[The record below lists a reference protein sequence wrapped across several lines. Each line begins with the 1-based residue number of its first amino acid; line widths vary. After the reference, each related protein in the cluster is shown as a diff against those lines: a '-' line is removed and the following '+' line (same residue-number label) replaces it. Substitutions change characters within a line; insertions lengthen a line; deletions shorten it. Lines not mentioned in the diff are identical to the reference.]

1 MKAVILAAGEGV
13 RCRPLTLTRSKVMLP
28 VANKPTVEY
37 VVQALHDSGI
47 RDVVMV
53 VGYAKERIMN
63 YFGNGKDFDVH
74 IEYAEQKQQL
84 GTAHTIKQVKD
95 IVKDENKFLVL
106 NGDNLVSEET
116 IKDLTE
122 KHTEGISI
130 LTAARADATGY
141 ALVEERGGKVLQ
153 IIEGLTLKNVHNVN
167 TGIYIF
173 GQDIFDAIEETLGSD
188 LGEFGITDSIQRMVD
203 AGYGVHT
210 YRTDH
215 TWMDVIHSWNLLGV
229 NARVLEDI
237 SESVHETA
245 GVDGTIKGRV
255 AVGSGSII
263 GAGSYIKG
271 PVIIGR
277 DCEIGPNVVIAPST
291 SIGDNVTIEPF
302 TYIRNS
308 VILDNTYIGS
318 GSTIKNSIIGENNLI
333 ESHFI
338 TESGKNLMIEL
349 EGMLHHADEL
359 ATVLGDG
366 NRVGCNVS
374 TAAGTLVGTEC
385 RIETGAVIRKQIPP
399 HALVM

>member
-37 VVQALHDSGI
+37 VVQAIHDSDI
-47 RDVVMV
+47 KDIIMV

-63 YFGNGKDFDVH
+63 YFGNGKDFDVD

-95 IVKDENKFLVL
+95 LVEGEFLVL

-116 IKDLTE
+116 IADLTE
-122 KHTEGISI
+122 KHTGGVSI

-141 ALVEERGGKVLQ
+141 ALVDERDGKVLK
-153 IIEGLTLKNVHNVN
+153 IIEGLTLKDVHNVN

-173 GQDIFDAIEETLGSD
+173 GPDIFDAIEETLKSD

-203 AGYGVHT
+203 SGYGVHA

-215 TWMDVIHSWNLLGV
+215 TWMDVIYSWNLLDV
-229 NARVLEDI
+229 NARILEDI

-245 GVDGTIKGRV
+245 EVAGLIKGRV
-255 AVGSGSII
+255 VVGSGSII
-263 GAGSYIKG
+263 GTGSYIKG

-291 SIGDNVTIEPF
+291 SIGDNVTVEPF

-318 GSTIKNSIIGENNLI
+318 GSTIKNSTIGENNLI

-359 ATVLGDG
+359 GTVLGDG

>member
-13 RCRPLTLTRSKVMLP
+13 RCRPLTLTRSKVLLP

-47 RDVVMV
+47 KDIIMV

-63 YFGNGKDFDVH
+63 YFGNGKDFGVN

-84 GTAHTIKQVKD
+84 GTAYAIKQVKGL
-95 IVKDENKFLVL
+95 VEGEFLVL

-116 IKDLTE
+116 IADLTE
-122 KHTEGISI
+122 KHTGGVSI
-130 LTAARADATGY
+130 LTAARADAAGY
-141 ALVEERGGKVLQ
+141 ALVEEMDGNVRK
-153 IIEGLTLKNVHNVN
+153 ITEGLALKGVCNVN

-173 GQDIFDAIEETLGSD
+173 NQDIFDAIEETLKSD
-188 LGEFGITDSIQRMVD
+188 LGEFGITDSIQRMVA
-203 AGYGVHT
+203 AGCGVRA

-229 NARVLEDI
+229 NARVLEDTP
-237 SESVHETA
+237 ESVHETA
-245 GVDGTIKGRV
+245 EVAGLVKGRV
-255 AVGSGSII
+255 IVGSDSII

-302 TYIRNS
+302 TYIRNC

-349 EGMLHHADEL
+349 EGMLCYAGEL
-359 ATVLGDG
+359 GTVLGDG

-374 TAAGTLVGTEC
+374 TVAGTLVGPEC

>member
-37 VVQALHDSGI
+37 VVRALHDSGI

-63 YFGNGKDFDVH
+63 YFGNGKDFGVN
-74 IEYAEQKQQL
+74 IQYAEQKQQL

-95 IVKDENKFLVL
+95 LVEGEFLVL

-116 IKDLTE
+116 ITDLTE
-122 KHTEGISI
+122 KHTEGVSI

-141 ALVEERGGKVLQ
+141 ALVEERDGKVLK
-153 IIEGLTLKNVHNVN
+153 IIEGLTLKGVCNVN

-173 GQDIFDAIEETLGSD
+173 GQEIFDAIEETLKSE

-203 AGYGVHT
+203 AGYGVHA

-237 SESVHETA
+237 YESVHETA
-245 GVDGTIKGRV
+245 EVDGKIKGRV
-255 AVGSGSII
+255 VVGSDSII
-263 GAGSYIKG
+263 GTGSYIKG
-271 PVIIGR
+271 PVTIGR

-338 TESGKNLMIEL
+338 TESGKNLMIGM
-349 EGMLHHADEL
+349 EGILHHADEL
-359 ATVLGDG
+359 GTVLGDG

-374 TAAGTLVGTEC
+374 TAAGTLIGTEC

>member
-37 VVQALHDSGI
+37 VVQAIHDSGI
-47 RDVVMV
+47 KDIIMV

-63 YFGNGKDFDVH
+63 YFGNGKDFDVD

-95 IVKDENKFLVL
+95 LVEGEFLVL

-116 IKDLTE
+116 ITDLTE
-122 KHTEGISI
+122 KHTGGVSV

-141 ALVEERGGKVLQ
+141 ALVEERDGKVLQ
-153 IIEGLTLKNVHNVN
+153 ITEGLTLKGVCNVN

-203 AGYGVHT
+203 SGYGVHA

-215 TWMDVIHSWNLLGV
+215 TWMDVIHSWNLLSV
-229 NARVLEDI
+229 NAKVLEDI

-245 GVDGTIKGRV
+245 EVDGKIKGRV
-255 AVGSGSII
+255 VVGSDSII
-263 GAGSYIKG
+263 GAGSHIKG

-277 DCEIGPNVVIAPST
+277 DCEICPNVVIAPST
-291 SIGDNVTIEPF
+291 AIGDNVTIEPF

-318 GSTIKNSIIGENNLI
+318 GSTIKNSIIGENNII

-338 TESGKNLMIEL
+338 TEGGKNLGINL
-349 EGMLHHADEL
+349 EGMLHRADEL
-359 ATVLGDG
+359 GTVLGDG
-366 NRVGCNVS
+366 NRIGCNVS
-374 TAAGTLVGTEC
+374 TAAGTLVGPEC
-385 RIETGAVIRKQIPP
+385 RIETGAVIRKQIPS

>member
-37 VVQALHDSGI
+37 VVQAIHDSGI
-47 RDVVMV
+47 KDIIMV

-63 YFGNGKDFDVH
+63 YFGNGKDFDVD

-95 IVKDENKFLVL
+95 LVEGEFLVL

-116 IKDLTE
+116 ITDLTE
-122 KHTEGISI
+122 KHTGGVSV

-141 ALVEERGGKVLQ
+141 ALVEERDGKVLQ
-153 IIEGLTLKNVHNVN
+153 ITEGLTLKGVCNVN

-203 AGYGVHT
+203 SGYGVHA

-215 TWMDVIHSWNLLGV
+215 TWMDVIHSWNLLSV
-229 NARVLEDI
+229 NAKVLEDI

-245 GVDGTIKGRV
+245 EVDGKIKGRV
-255 AVGSGSII
+255 VVGSDSII

-277 DCEIGPNVVIAPST
+277 DCEICPNVVIAPST
-291 SIGDNVTIEPF
+291 AIGDNVTIEPF

-318 GSTIKNSIIGENNLI
+318 GSTIKNSIIGENNII

-338 TESGKNLMIEL
+338 TEGGKNLGINL
-349 EGMLHHADEL
+349 EGMLH
-359 ATVLGDG
+359 
-366 NRVGCNVS
+366 
-374 TAAGTLVGTEC
+374 
-385 RIETGAVIRKQIPP
+385 
-399 HALVM
+399 

>member
-37 VVQALHDSGI
+37 VVRALRDSGI
-47 RDVVMV
+47 RDIVMV

-63 YFGNGKDFDVH
+63 YFGNGKDFDVN
-74 IEYAEQKQQL
+74 IEYTEQKQQL
-84 GTAHTIKQVKD
+84 GTAYAIKQVKD
-95 IVKDENKFLVL
+95 LVEGEFLVL

-122 KHTEGISI
+122 KHTGGVSI

-141 ALVEERGGKVLQ
+141 ALVEERDGKVLK
-153 IIEGLTLKNVHNVN
+153 IIEGLTLKDVHNVN

-173 GQDIFDAIEETLGSD
+173 GPDIFDAIEETLKSD

-203 AGYGVHT
+203 SGYGVHAF
-210 YRTDH
+210 RTDH
-215 TWMDVIHSWNLLGV
+215 TWMDVIHSWNLLDV
-229 NARVLEDI
+229 NARILEDI

-245 GVDGTIKGRV
+245 EVDGKIKGRV
-255 AVGSGSII
+255 VVGSGSII

-291 SIGDNVTIEPF
+291 SIGDNATIEPF

-359 ATVLGDG
+359 GTVLGDG

-374 TAAGTLVGTEC
+374 TASGTLVGTEC

-399 HALVM
+399 HTLVM

>member
-37 VVQALHDSGI
+37 VVQALHGSGI
-47 RDVVMV
+47 RDIVMV

-63 YFGNGKDFDVH
+63 YFGNGKDFDVN
-74 IEYAEQKQQL
+74 IEYAEQNQQL

-95 IVKDENKFLVL
+95 LVEGEFLVL

-116 IKDLTE
+116 ITDLTE

-141 ALVEERGGKVLQ
+141 ALVEESDGKVLK
-153 IIEGLTLKNVHNVN
+153 IIEGLTLKDVHNVN

-173 GQDIFDAIEETLGSD
+173 GQDIFDAIEATLESD

-203 AGYGVHT
+203 AGYGVHA

-229 NARVLEDI
+229 NARILEGI

-245 GVDGTIKGRV
+245 EVGGKIKGRV
-255 AVGSGSII
+255 VVGSGSII

-359 ATVLGDG
+359 GTVLGDG

-385 RIETGAVIRKQIPP
+385 KIETGAVIRKQIPP

>member
-37 VVQALHDSGI
+37 VVRALRDSGI
-47 RDVVMV
+47 RDIVMV

-63 YFGNGKDFDVH
+63 YFGNGKDFDIN

-84 GTAHTIKQVKD
+84 GTAYAIKQVKD
-95 IVKDENKFLVL
+95 LVEGEFLVL

-116 IKDLTE
+116 IADLTE
-122 KHTEGISI
+122 KHTGGVSI

-141 ALVEERGGKVLQ
+141 ALVEERDGKVLN
-153 IIEGLTLKNVHNVN
+153 IIEGLTLKDVHNVN

-173 GQDIFDAIEETLGSD
+173 GPDIFDAIEETLKSD

-203 AGYGVHT
+203 AGYGVHA

-229 NARVLEDI
+229 NARILEDVH
-237 SESVHETA
+237 ESVHETA
-245 GVDGTIKGRV
+245 EVGGTIKGSV
-255 AVGSGSII
+255 VIGSGSII

-333 ESHFI
+333 ESHFS
-338 TESGKNLMIEL
+338 TENGKNLMIVL

-359 ATVLGDG
+359 GTVLGDG

-374 TAAGTLVGTEC
+374 TAAGTLIGTEC
-385 RIETGAVIRKQIPP
+385 RIETGTVIREQIPP

>member
-63 YFGNGKDFDVH
+63 YFGNGKDFDVN

-84 GTAHTIKQVKD
+84 GTAYAIKQVKD
-95 IVKDENKFLVL
+95 LVEGEFLVL

-116 IKDLTE
+116 ITDLTE
-122 KHTEGISI
+122 KHTGGISI

-141 ALVEERGGKVLQ
+141 ALVEERGGKVLK
-153 IIEGLTLKNVHNVN
+153 IIEGLTLKDVHNVN

-173 GQDIFDAIEETLGSD
+173 GPDIFDAIEETLKSD

-203 AGYGVHT
+203 AGYGVHAS
-210 YRTDH
+210 RTDH

-245 GVDGTIKGRV
+245 EVDGKIKGRV

-263 GAGSYIKG
+263 GKGSYIKG

-302 TYIRNS
+302 AYIRNS

-349 EGMLHHADEL
+349 EGVLHHADEL
-359 ATVLGDG
+359 GTVLGDG

>member
-37 VVQALHDSGI
+37 VVQALHDSDI
-47 RDVVMV
+47 RDILMV

-63 YFGNGKDFDVH
+63 YFGNGKDFNVH
-74 IEYAEQKQQL
+74 IEYAEQKTQL
-84 GTAHTIKQVKD
+84 GTAHAIKQVKD
-95 IVKDENKFLVL
+95 LVEGEFLVL

-116 IKDLTE
+116 IADLTE
-122 KHTEGISI
+122 KHTEGVSI

-141 ALVEERGGKVLQ
+141 ALVEERDGKVLT

-173 GQDIFDAIEETLGSD
+173 SPDIFDAIEETLKSD

-203 AGYGVHT
+203 AGYAVHA

-215 TWMDVIHSWNLLGV
+215 LWMDVMHSWNLLGV
-229 NARVLEDI
+229 NARILEDI
-237 SESVHETA
+237 HESV
-245 GVDGTIKGRV
+245 DGPIKGRV
-255 AVGSGSII
+255 VVGSGSII
-263 GAGSYIKG
+263 GEGSYIKG

-291 SIGDNVTIEPF
+291 SIGNNVTIEPF

-338 TESGKNLMIEL
+338 TESGKDMMIEL

-359 ATVLGDG
+359 GTVLGDG
-366 NRVGCNVS
+366 NRIGCNVS

-385 RIETGAVIRKQIPP
+385 RIETGAIIRKQIPS

>member
-47 RDVVMV
+47 KDIIMV

-63 YFGNGKDFDVH
+63 YFGNGKDFDVN

-95 IVKDENKFLVL
+95 LVEGEFLVL

-116 IKDLTE
+116 IADLTE
-122 KHTEGISI
+122 KHTGGVSV

-141 ALVEERGGKVLQ
+141 ALVEERDGKVLQ
-153 IIEGLTLKNVHNVN
+153 VTEGLALKGICNVN

-188 LGEFGITDSIQRMVD
+188 LGEFGITDSIQRMID
-203 AGYGVHT
+203 SGYGVHA

-229 NARVLEDI
+229 NAKVLEDI
-237 SESVHETA
+237 HESVHETA
-245 GVDGTIKGRV
+245 EVDGKIKGIV
-255 AVGSGSII
+255 VVGSDSII

-302 TYIRNS
+302 TYVRNS

-333 ESHFI
+333 KSHFI
-338 TESGKNLMIEL
+338 TESGKNPIVEL
-349 EGMLHHADEL
+349 EGMLNHADEL
-359 ATVLGDG
+359 GTVLGDG
-366 NRVGCNVS
+366 NRVGCNIS
-374 TAAGTLVGTEC
+374 TAAGTLIGTEC

>member
-37 VVQALHDSGI
+37 VVRALHDSGI

-63 YFGNGKDFDVH
+63 YFGNGKDFGVN
-74 IEYAEQKQQL
+74 IQYAEQKQQL

-95 IVKDENKFLVL
+95 LVEGEFLVL

-116 IKDLTE
+116 ITDLTE
-122 KHTEGISI
+122 KHTEGVSI

-141 ALVEERGGKVLQ
+141 ALVEERDGKVLK
-153 IIEGLTLKNVHNVN
+153 IIEGLTLKGVCNVN

-173 GQDIFDAIEETLGSD
+173 GQEIFDAIEETLKSE

-203 AGYGVHT
+203 AGYGVHA

-237 SESVHETA
+237 YESVHETA
-245 GVDGTIKGRV
+245 EVDGKIKGRV
-255 AVGSGSII
+255 VVGSDSII
-263 GAGSYIKG
+263 GTGSYIKG
-271 PVIIGR
+271 PVTIGR

-318 GSTIKNSIIGENNLI
+318 GSTIQNSIIGENNLI

-338 TESGKNLMIEL
+338 TESGKNMMIGM
-349 EGMLHHADEL
+349 EGILHHADEL
-359 ATVLGDG
+359 GTVLGDG

-374 TAAGTLVGTEC
+374 TAAGTLIGTEC

>member
-37 VVQALHDSGI
+37 VVRALRDSGI
-47 RDVVMV
+47 RDIVMV

-63 YFGNGKDFDVH
+63 YFGNGKDFDIN

-84 GTAHTIKQVKD
+84 GTAYAIKQVKD
-95 IVKDENKFLVL
+95 LVEGEFLVL
-106 NGDNLVSEET
+106 NGDNLVSRET
-116 IKDLTE
+116 ITDLTE
-122 KHTEGISI
+122 KHTGGVSI

-141 ALVEERGGKVLQ
+141 ALVEERDGKVLK
-153 IIEGLTLKNVHNVN
+153 IIEGLTLKDVRNVN

-173 GQDIFDAIEETLGSD
+173 GPDIFDAIEETLKSD

-203 AGYGVHT
+203 AGYGVHA

-229 NARVLEDI
+229 NARILEDVH
-237 SESVHETA
+237 ESVHETA
-245 GVDGTIKGRV
+245 EVGGTIKGSV
-255 AVGSGSII
+255 VIGSGSII

-333 ESHFI
+333 ESHFS
-338 TESGKNLMIEL
+338 TENGKNLMIVL

-359 ATVLGDG
+359 GTVLGDG

-374 TAAGTLVGTEC
+374 TAAGTLIGTEC
-385 RIETGAVIRKQIPP
+385 RIETGTVIREQIPP

>member
-47 RDVVMV
+47 RDVIMV
-53 VGYAKERIMN
+53 VGYEKERVMN
-63 YFGNGKDFDVH
+63 YFGNGMEFDVN
-74 IEYAEQKQQL
+74 IEYAEQNQQL

-95 IVKDENKFLVL
+95 LVEGEFLVL

-116 IKDLTE
+116 ITDLTE
-122 KHTEGISI
+122 KHTEGVSI
-130 LTAARADATGY
+130 LTATRADATGY
-141 ALVEERGGKVLQ
+141 ALVEESGGKVLK

-173 GQDIFDAIEETLGSD
+173 GQDIFDAIEETLESD

-203 AGYGVHT
+203 SGYEVHA

-229 NARVLEDI
+229 NARILEDI

-245 GVDGTIKGRV
+245 EVDGKLKGRV
-255 AVGSGSII
+255 VVGSGSII
-263 GAGSYIKG
+263 GEGSYIKG

-291 SIGDNVTIEPF
+291 SIGDNVTIESF

-349 EGMLHHADEL
+349 EGLLNHADEL
-359 ATVLGDG
+359 GTVLGDG

-374 TAAGTLVGTEC
+374 TAAGILVGTEC
-385 RIETGAVIRKQIPP
+385 RIETGTVIRKQIPS

>member
-1 MKAVILAAGEGV
+1 
-13 RCRPLTLTRSKVMLP
+13 MLP

-37 VVQALHDSGI
+37 VVRALRDSGI
-47 RDVVMV
+47 RDIVMV

-63 YFGNGKDFDVH
+63 YFGNGKDFDIN

-84 GTAHTIKQVKD
+84 GTAYAIKQVKD
-95 IVKDENKFLVL
+95 LVEGEFLVL

-116 IKDLTE
+116 IADLTE
-122 KHTEGISI
+122 KHTGGVSI

-141 ALVEERGGKVLQ
+141 ALVEERDGKVLK
-153 IIEGLTLKNVHNVN
+153 IIEGLTLKDVHNVN

-173 GQDIFDAIEETLGSD
+173 GPDIFDAIEETLKSD

-203 AGYGVHT
+203 AGYGVHA

-229 NARVLEDI
+229 NARILEDVH
-237 SESVHETA
+237 ESVHETA
-245 GVDGTIKGRV
+245 EVGGTIKGSV
-255 AVGSGSII
+255 VIGSGSII

-333 ESHFI
+333 ESHFS
-338 TESGKNLMIEL
+338 TENGKNLMIVL

-359 ATVLGDG
+359 GTVLGDG

-374 TAAGTLVGTEC
+374 TAAGTLIGTEC
-385 RIETGAVIRKQIPP
+385 RIETGTVIREQIPP

>member
-1 MKAVILAAGEGV
+1 LMKAVILAAGEGV

-37 VVQALHDSGI
+37 VVRALHDSGI

-63 YFGNGKDFDVH
+63 YFGNGKDFDVN
-74 IEYAEQKQQL
+74 IEYADQKQQL
-84 GTAHTIKQVKD
+84 GTAYAIKQVKD
-95 IVKDENKFLVL
+95 LVEGEFLVL

-116 IKDLTE
+116 IADLTE
-122 KHTEGISI
+122 KHTGGVSI

-141 ALVEERGGKVLQ
+141 ALVEEREGEVQK
-153 IIEGLTLKNVHNVN
+153 IIEGLTLKDVHNVN

-173 GQDIFDAIEETLGSD
+173 GPDIFDAIEETL
-188 LGEFGITDSIQRMVD
+188 EH
-203 AGYGVHT
+203 A

-229 NARVLEDI
+229 NARILEDI

-245 GVDGTIKGRV
+245 EVGGTIKGRV
-255 AVGSGSII
+255 VIGSGSII

-359 ATVLGDG
+359 GTVLGDG

>member
-1 MKAVILAAGEGV
+1 MKAVILSAGEGV

-47 RDVVMV
+47 EDIVMV

-74 IEYAEQKQQL
+74 IEYAEQEQQL
-84 GTAHTIKQVKD
+84 GTAYAIKQVKD
-95 IVKDENKFLVL
+95 LVDGEFLVL

-116 IKDLTE
+116 ITDITE
-122 KHTEGISI
+122 KHTEDISI
-130 LTAARADATGY
+130 LTASRANATGY
-141 ALVEERGGKVLQ
+141 ALVKEEDGAVRE
-153 IIEGLTLKNVHNVN
+153 IIEGLTLKGVCNVN

-173 GQDIFDAIEETLGSD
+173 GQDIFDAIEVTLESD

-203 AGYGVHT
+203 TGYEVHA

-237 SESVHETA
+237 HESVHETA
-245 GVDGTIKGRV
+245 EVDGELKGRV
-255 AVGSGSII
+255 VVGSDSII
-263 GAGSYIKG
+263 GEGSCIKG

-277 DCEIGPNVVIAPST
+277 NCEIGSNVVIAPST
-291 SIGDNVTIEPF
+291 SIGDNVTIEPL

-338 TESGKNLMIEL
+338 TEGGKNLLIEL
-349 EGMLHHADEL
+349 GGMLHHADEL
-359 ATVLGDG
+359 GTVLGDG
-366 NRVGCNVS
+366 NRIGCNVS
-374 TAAGTLVGTEC
+374 TAAGTLIGTEC

>member
-47 RDVVMV
+47 RDIVMV

-63 YFGNGKDFDVH
+63 YFGNGKDFDVN

-84 GTAHTIKQVKD
+84 GTAYAIKQVKD
-95 IVKDENKFLVL
+95 LVEGEFLVL

-116 IKDLTE
+116 ITDLTE
-122 KHTEGISI
+122 KHTEGVSI

-141 ALVEERGGKVLQ
+141 ALVEERDGKVLK
-153 IIEGLTLKNVHNVN
+153 IIEGLTLKDVHNVN

-173 GQDIFDAIEETLGSD
+173 GPAIFDAIEETLKSD

-203 AGYGVHT
+203 AGYGVHA
-210 YRTDH
+210 YRTYH

-229 NARVLEDI
+229 NARILEDI

-245 GVDGTIKGRV
+245 EVDGKIKGRV
-255 AVGSGSII
+255 VVGSGSII
-263 GAGSYIKG
+263 GEGSYIKG

-277 DCEIGPNVVIAPST
+277 DCEIGPNVAIAPST

-349 EGMLHHADEL
+349 EGVLHHADEL
-359 ATVLGDG
+359 GTVLGDG

>member
-1 MKAVILAAGEGV
+1 
-13 RCRPLTLTRSKVMLP
+13 MLP

-47 RDVVMV
+47 KDIIMV

-63 YFGNGKDFDVH
+63 YFGNGRDFDVD

-95 IVKDENKFLVL
+95 LVEGEFLVL

-116 IKDLTE
+116 ITDLIE
-122 KHTEGISI
+122 KHTGGVSI

-141 ALVEERGGKVLQ
+141 ALVEERDGKVLK
-153 IIEGLTLKNVHNVN
+153 ITEGLALKGVCNVN

-173 GQDIFDAIEETLGSD
+173 GQNIFDAIEETLGSD
-188 LGEFGITDSIQRMVD
+188 LGEFGITDSIQRMID
-203 AGYGVHT
+203 SGYGVHAS
-210 YRTDH
+210 RTDH
-215 TWMDVIHSWNLLGV
+215 TWMDVIHSWNLLSV

-237 SESVHETA
+237 HGLVHETA
-245 GVDGTIKGRV
+245 EVDGKIKGRV
-255 AVGSGSII
+255 VVGSDSII

-308 VILDNTYIGS
+308 VVLDNTYIGS

-338 TESGKNLMIEL
+338 TESGKNLMVNL
-349 EGMLHHADEL
+349 EGILHHADEL
-359 ATVLGDG
+359 GTVLGDG
-366 NRVGCNVS
+366 NRVGCSVS

>member
-1 MKAVILAAGEGV
+1 MKAVILAAGEGT

-47 RDVVMV
+47 RDIVMV

-63 YFGNGKDFDVH
+63 YFGNGKDFDVN

-84 GTAHTIKQVKD
+84 GTAYAIKQVKD
-95 IVKDENKFLVL
+95 LVEGEFLVL

-116 IKDLTE
+116 ITDLTE
-122 KHTEGISI
+122 KHTEGVSI

-141 ALVEERGGKVLQ
+141 ALVEERDGKVLK
-153 IIEGLTLKNVHNVN
+153 IIEGLTLKDVHNVN

-173 GQDIFDAIEETLGSD
+173 GPAIFDAIEETLKSD

-203 AGYGVHT
+203 AGYGVHA
-210 YRTDH
+210 YRTYH

-229 NARVLEDI
+229 NARILEDI

-245 GVDGTIKGRV
+245 EVDGKIKGRV
-255 AVGSGSII
+255 VVGSGSII
-263 GAGSYIKG
+263 GEGSYIKG

-277 DCEIGPNVVIAPST
+277 DCEIGPNVAIAPST

-359 ATVLGDG
+359 GTVLGDG

>member
-37 VVQALHDSGI
+37 VVQALHDSSI
-47 RDVVMV
+47 KDIIMV

-63 YFGNGKDFDVH
+63 YFGNGMDFDVN

-84 GTAHTIKQVKD
+84 GTAHTIKQVKGL
-95 IVKDENKFLVL
+95 VEGEFLVL

-116 IKDLTE
+116 IADLTE
-122 KHTEGISI
+122 KHTGGVSI

-141 ALVEERGGKVLQ
+141 ALVEERDGKVLK
-153 IIEGLTLKNVHNVN
+153 IIEGLTLKDVHNVN

-173 GQDIFDAIEETLGSD
+173 GPDIFDAIEETLKSD

-203 AGYGVHT
+203 SGYGVHAF
-210 YRTDH
+210 RTDH
-215 TWMDVIHSWNLLGV
+215 TWMDVIHSWNLLDV
-229 NARVLEDI
+229 NARILEDI

-245 GVDGTIKGRV
+245 EADGKIKGRAV
-255 AVGSGSII
+255 VGSGSII

-359 ATVLGDG
+359 GTVLGDG

-374 TAAGTLVGTEC
+374 TAAGTLVGMEC

-399 HALVM
+399 HALVL

>member
-37 VVQALHDSGI
+37 VVRALHDSGI
-47 RDVVMV
+47 REVVMV

-63 YFGNGKDFDVH
+63 YFGNGKDFDVT

-84 GTAHTIKQVKD
+84 GTAYAIKQVKD
-95 IVKDENKFLVL
+95 LVEGEFLVL

-116 IKDLTE
+116 ITDLTE
-122 KHTEGISI
+122 KHTGGVSI

-141 ALVEERGGKVLQ
+141 ALVEERDGKVLK
-153 IIEGLTLKNVHNVN
+153 IIEGLTLKDVHNVN

-173 GQDIFDAIEETLGSD
+173 GPDIFDAIEETLKSD

-203 AGYGVHT
+203 AGYRVDAS
-210 YRTDH
+210 RTDH
-215 TWMDVIHSWNLLGV
+215 TWMDVIHSWNLLVV

-245 GVDGTIKGRV
+245 EVDGTIKGRV

-359 ATVLGDG
+359 GTVLGDG

-385 RIETGAVIRKQIPP
+385 RIETGTVIRKQIPP

>member
-47 RDVVMV
+47 RDVIMV

-63 YFGNGKDFDVH
+63 YFGNGKDFDVN

-84 GTAHTIKQVKD
+84 GTAYAIRQVKD
-95 IVKDENKFLVL
+95 LVGGEFLVL

-116 IKDLTE
+116 IADLTE
-122 KHTEGISI
+122 KHTEGVSI

-141 ALVEERGGKVLQ
+141 ALVEERGGKVLK
-153 IIEGLTLKNVHNVN
+153 IIEGLTLKDVHNVN

-173 GQDIFDAIEETLGSD
+173 GQDIFDAIEETLKSD

-203 AGYGVHT
+203 SGYRVHA

-229 NARVLEDI
+229 NARILEDI
-237 SESVHETA
+237 HESVHETA
-245 GVDGTIKGRV
+245 EVDGKIKGRAV
-255 AVGSGSII
+255 VGSGSII

-359 ATVLGDG
+359 GTVLGDG

>member
-1 MKAVILAAGEGV
+1 
-13 RCRPLTLTRSKVMLP
+13 MLP

-47 RDVVMV
+47 RDIVMV

-63 YFGNGKDFDVH
+63 YFGNGKDFDVD

-84 GTAHTIKQVKD
+84 GTAYAIKQVKD
-95 IVKDENKFLVL
+95 LVEGEFLVL

-116 IKDLTE
+116 ITDLTE
-122 KHTEGISI
+122 KHTEGVSI

-141 ALVEERGGKVLQ
+141 ALVEERDGKVLK
-153 IIEGLTLKNVHNVN
+153 IIEGLTLKDVHNVN

-173 GQDIFDAIEETLGSD
+173 GPDIFDAIEETLKSD

-203 AGYGVHT
+203 SGYGVHAF
-210 YRTDH
+210 RTDH
-215 TWMDVIHSWNLLGV
+215 TWMDVIHSWNLLDV
-229 NARVLEDI
+229 NARILEDISESSWNLLDVNARILEDI

-245 GVDGTIKGRV
+245 EVDGKIKGRV
-255 AVGSGSII
+255 VVGSGSII

-277 DCEIGPNVVIAPST
+277 DCEVGPNVVIAPST

-349 EGMLHHADEL
+349 EGVLHHADEL
-359 ATVLGDG
+359 GTVLGDG

-374 TAAGTLVGTEC
+374 TVAGALVGTEC

>member
-1 MKAVILAAGEGV
+1 MKAVILAAGEGT

-47 RDVVMV
+47 RDLIMV
-53 VGYAKERIMN
+53 VGYAKERVMN

-84 GTAHTIKQVKD
+84 GTAHAIKQVKD
-95 IVKDENKFLVL
+95 LVEGEFLVL

-122 KHTEGISI
+122 KHTGGVSI

-141 ALVEERGGKVLQ
+141 ALVEERDGKVLK
-153 IIEGLTLKNVHNVN
+153 IIEGLTLKDVHNVN

-173 GQDIFDAIEETLGSD
+173 GPDIFDAIEETLKSD
-188 LGEFGITDSIQRMVD
+188 LGEFGITDSIQRLVD
-203 AGYGVHT
+203 AGYGVHA

-245 GVDGTIKGRV
+245 EVDGTIKGRV

-302 TYIRNS
+302 THIRNS

-318 GSTIKNSIIGENNLI
+318 HSTIKNSIIGENNLI
-333 ESHFI
+333 ESHFV
-338 TESGKNLMIEL
+338 TESGKNVVVEL
-349 EGMLHHADEL
+349 KGALHQVDEL
-359 ATVLGDG
+359 GIVLGDG
-366 NRVGCNVS
+366 NRVGCNVA
-374 TAAGTLVGTEC
+374 TVAGTLVGTEC

>member
-1 MKAVILAAGEGV
+1 
-13 RCRPLTLTRSKVMLP
+13 MLP

-37 VVQALHDSGI
+37 VVRALRDSGI
-47 RDVVMV
+47 RDIVMV

-63 YFGNGKDFDVH
+63 YFGNGKDFDVN

-84 GTAHTIKQVKD
+84 GTAYAIKQVKD
-95 IVKDENKFLVL
+95 LVEGEFLVL

-116 IKDLTE
+116 IADLTE
-122 KHTEGISI
+122 KHTGGVSI

-141 ALVEERGGKVLQ
+141 ALVDERDGKVLK
-153 IIEGLTLKNVHNVN
+153 IIEGLTLKDVHNVN

-173 GQDIFDAIEETLGSD
+173 GPDIFDAIEETLKSD

-203 AGYGVHT
+203 SGYGVHA

-215 TWMDVIHSWNLLGV
+215 TWMDVIYSWNLLDV
-229 NARVLEDI
+229 NARILEDI

-245 GVDGTIKGRV
+245 EVAGLIKGRV
-255 AVGSGSII
+255 VVGSGSII

-291 SIGDNVTIEPF
+291 SIGDNVTVEPF

-318 GSTIKNSIIGENNLI
+318 GSTIKNSTIGENNLI

-359 ATVLGDG
+359 GTVLGDG

>member
-37 VVQALHDSGI
+37 VVRALHDSGI
-47 RDVVMV
+47 RDIVMV

-63 YFGNGKDFDVH
+63 YFGNGKDFDVN

-84 GTAHTIKQVKD
+84 GTAYAIKQVKD
-95 IVKDENKFLVL
+95 LVEGEFLVL

-116 IKDLTE
+116 ITDLTE

-141 ALVEERGGKVLQ
+141 ALVEERGGKVLK
-153 IIEGLTLKNVHNVN
+153 IIEGLTLKDVHNVN

-173 GQDIFDAIEETLGSD
+173 GPDIFDAIEETLKSD
-188 LGEFGITDSIQRMVD
+188 LGEFGITDSIQQMVD
-203 AGYGVHT
+203 SGYGVHAC
-210 YRTDH
+210 RTDH

-229 NARVLEDI
+229 NARILEDI
-237 SESVHETA
+237 HESVHGTA
-245 GVDGTIKGRV
+245 EVDGTIKGRV
-255 AVGSGSII
+255 VVGSGSII

-271 PVIIGR
+271 PAIIGR

-308 VILDNTYIGS
+308 VILDNTYVGS

-338 TESGKNLMIEL
+338 TESGNNLMIEL
-349 EGMLHHADEL
+349 EGVLHHADEL
-359 ATVLGDG
+359 GTVLGDG

>member
-37 VVQALHDSGI
+37 VVRALHDSGI

-63 YFGNGKDFDVH
+63 YFGNGKDFDVN

-84 GTAHTIKQVKD
+84 GTAYAIKQVKD
-95 IVKDENKFLVL
+95 LVEGEFLVL

-116 IKDLTE
+116 ITDLTE
-122 KHTEGISI
+122 KHAGGVSI
-130 LTAARADATGY
+130 LTAARSDATGY
-141 ALVEERGGKVLQ
+141 ALVEERDGKVLK
-153 IIEGLTLKNVHNVN
+153 ITEGMTLKGVCNVN

-173 GQDIFDAIEETLGSD
+173 GQDIFDAIDETLKSE

-203 AGYGVHT
+203 AGYGVHA
-210 YRTDH
+210 YRTDR

-229 NARVLEDI
+229 NARVLEDVY
-237 SESVHETA
+237 ESVHETA
-245 GVDGTIKGRV
+245 EVDGKIKGRTV
-255 AVGSGSII
+255 VGSDSII
-263 GAGSYIKG
+263 GAGSHIKG

-308 VILDNTYIGS
+308 VILDNTYVGS

-349 EGMLHHADEL
+349 EGVLHHADEL
-359 ATVLGDG
+359 GTVLGDG

-385 RIETGAVIRKQIPP
+385 RIETGTVIRKQIPP

>member
-1 MKAVILAAGEGV
+1 MKAVILAAGEGT

-47 RDVVMV
+47 RDIIMV

-84 GTAHTIKQVKD
+84 GTAHTIKQAKD
-95 IVKDENKFLVL
+95 LVEGEFLVL

-116 IKDLTE
+116 ITDLTE

-141 ALVEERGGKVLQ
+141 ALVKERDGRVRK
-153 IIEGLTLKNVHNVN
+153 IIEGMTLKGVCNVN

-173 GQDIFDAIEETLGSD
+173 SPDIFDAIEETLKSD

-203 AGYGVHT
+203 AGYGVHA

-237 SESVHETA
+237 HKSVHETA
-245 GVDGTIKGRV
+245 EVGGAIKGRV

-277 DCEIGPNVVIAPST
+277 DSDIGPNVVIAPST

-302 TYIRNS
+302 THIRNS

-318 GSTIKNSIIGENNLI
+318 HSTIKNSIIGENNLI
-333 ESHFI
+333 ESHFV
-338 TESGKNLMIEL
+338 TESGKNLLVEL
-349 EGMLHHADEL
+349 KGALYPVDEL
-359 ATVLGDG
+359 GVVLGDN
-366 NRVGCNVS
+366 NRVGCNVA
-374 TAAGTLVGTEC
+374 TVAGTIVGTEC

>member
-37 VVQALHDSGI
+37 VVRALRDSGI
-47 RDVVMV
+47 RDIVMV

-63 YFGNGKDFDVH
+63 YFGNGKDFDVN

-84 GTAHTIKQVKD
+84 GTAYAIKQVKD
-95 IVKDENKFLVL
+95 LVEGEFLVL

-122 KHTEGISI
+122 KHTGGVSI

-141 ALVEERGGKVLQ
+141 ALVEERDGKVLN
-153 IIEGLTLKNVHNVN
+153 IIEGLTLKDVHNVN

-173 GQDIFDAIEETLGSD
+173 GPDIFDAIEETLKSD

-203 AGYGVHT
+203 SGYGVHAF
-210 YRTDH
+210 RTDH
-215 TWMDVIHSWNLLGV
+215 TWMDVIHSWNLLDV
-229 NARVLEDI
+229 NARILEDI

-245 GVDGTIKGRV
+245 EVDGKIKGRV
-255 AVGSGSII
+255 VVGSGSII

-359 ATVLGDG
+359 GTVLGDG

-374 TAAGTLVGTEC
+374 TASGTLVGTEC

-399 HALVM
+399 HTLVM

>member
-37 VVQALHDSGI
+37 VVRALHDSGI

-63 YFGNGKDFDVH
+63 YFGNGKDFDVN

-84 GTAHTIKQVKD
+84 GTAYAIKQVKD
-95 IVKDENKFLVL
+95 LVEGEFLVL
-106 NGDNLVSEET
+106 NGDNLVSRET
-116 IKDLTE
+116 ITDLTE
-122 KHTEGISI
+122 KHTGGVSI

-141 ALVEERGGKVLQ
+141 ALVEERGGKVLK
-153 IIEGLTLKNVHNVN
+153 IIEGLTLKDVHNVN

-173 GQDIFDAIEETLGSD
+173 GPDIFDAIEETLGSD

-203 AGYGVHT
+203 AGYGVHA
-210 YRTDH
+210 YRTYH

-229 NARVLEDI
+229 NARILEDI
-237 SESVHETA
+237 HESVHETA
-245 GVDGTIKGRV
+245 EVDGTIKDRVVVGR
-255 AVGSGSII
+255 GSII

-359 ATVLGDG
+359 GTVLGDG

-385 RIETGAVIRKQIPP
+385 RIETGTVIRKQIPP

>member
-1 MKAVILAAGEGV
+1 
-13 RCRPLTLTRSKVMLP
+13 MLP

-47 RDVVMV
+47 RDLIMV
-53 VGYAKERIMN
+53 VGYAKERVMN

-84 GTAHTIKQVKD
+84 GTAHAIKQVKD
-95 IVKDENKFLVL
+95 LVEGEFLVL
-106 NGDNLVSEET
+106 NGDNLVSDET
-116 IKDLTE
+116 IADLTG
-122 KHTEGISI
+122 KHTEGVSI

-141 ALVEERGGKVLQ
+141 ALVEERDGKVLK
-153 IIEGLTLKNVHNVN
+153 IIEGLTLKDVHNVN

-173 GQDIFDAIEETLGSD
+173 GPDIFDAIEETLKSD
-188 LGEFGITDSIQRMVD
+188 LGEFGITDSIQRLVD
-203 AGYGVHT
+203 AGYGVHA

-245 GVDGTIKGRV
+245 EVDGTIKGRV

-302 TYIRNS
+302 THIRNS

-318 GSTIKNSIIGENNLI
+318 HSTIKNSIIGENNLI
-333 ESHFI
+333 ESHFV
-338 TESGKNLMIEL
+338 TESGKNVVVEL
-349 EGMLHHADEL
+349 KGALHQVDEL
-359 ATVLGDG
+359 GIVLGDG
-366 NRVGCNVS
+366 NRVGCNVA
-374 TAAGTLVGTEC
+374 TVAGTLVGTEC

>member
-1 MKAVILAAGEGV
+1 VEGE
-13 RCRPLTLTRSKVMLP
+13 
-28 VANKPTVEY
+28 
-37 VVQALHDSGI
+37 
-47 RDVVMV
+47 
-53 VGYAKERIMN
+53 
-63 YFGNGKDFDVH
+63 
-74 IEYAEQKQQL
+74 
-84 GTAHTIKQVKD
+84 
-95 IVKDENKFLVL
+95 FLVL

-116 IKDLTE
+116 IADLTE
-122 KHTEGISI
+122 KHTGGVSI

-141 ALVEERGGKVLQ
+141 ALVDERDGKVLK
-153 IIEGLTLKNVHNVN
+153 IIEGLTLKDVHNVN

-173 GQDIFDAIEETLGSD
+173 GPDIFDAIEETLKSD

-203 AGYGVHT
+203 SGYGVHA

-215 TWMDVIHSWNLLGV
+215 TWMDVIYSWNLLDV
-229 NARVLEDI
+229 NARILEDI

-245 GVDGTIKGRV
+245 EVAGLIKGRV
-255 AVGSGSII
+255 VVGSGSII

-291 SIGDNVTIEPF
+291 SIGDNVTVEPF

-318 GSTIKNSIIGENNLI
+318 GSTIKNSTIGENNLI

-359 ATVLGDG
+359 GTVLGDG